1 LNSGNPEI
9 YIGSRIEHTSERIVL
24 ERLLCIITK
33 EKRPAIIMAN
43 INLNGRQIDLVLAT
57 DNLTLVIEAKGYS
70 RPIRGSENG
79 AWQVKLASGEW
90 KDFSNPPNPY
100 IQTLEAEHALKDAMS
115 AFIGSDVAYPAAALV
130 FVPAIPASSSVCS
143 GDFKVSIT
151 GLEGLDAELQKSKS
165 GWNLAQWRSF
175 AQKHSF
181 TRVLTPNAAFEPALR
196 EAENLLNKYLNGYSR
211 WYGPGAEAL
220 VGFTCS
226 ADGQEITSEEVARRV
241 SDGGVDLLLRGPSGC
256 GKSLLSARIG
266 MDWINSGGIPITIP
280 SKDYRGNIKTVLECE
295 VGLLDAPSAAK
306 LLRAARLLNRPLLF
320 ILDGY
325 NECQEPERA
334 YLTRSISAL
343 LRRYEASILATSQT
357 PIMRP
362 DLLALGEIEV
372 QLPNSEVK
380 LAIAQLAAGGT
391 ITPEIEVLLDMVGSG
406 LEASLVGAV
415 GKAANIGSSRYA
427 LFDAFARKRLGSTA
441 SDGIRALS
449 RIAGWLSERIAFT
462 LSIRDL
468 DRLLD
473 AEHLPTSLFA
483 QLNNAH
489 LLIQRGDR
497 VSFSHELFF
506 NAFAAE
512 AVIRRAVGHADPIVE
527 ALTSPRHA
535 EHKEMIIGAIDDDV
549 LLQQVLETITESKV
563 VTFCLS
569 GACGRYA
576 QDWAEARFPTLIHR
590 IGEEANRVRFMITDE
605 GWSDISLDPDTLEKW
620 SVLDLAFIFCLP
632 ELLAQ
637 GRYLCEMLDIAST
650 MDRRIAEETS
660 RLREGARE
668 RKIHLLNT
676 LFPYIYVFQHPSSA
690 GLTHVCANI
699 QSIIFHRVRGENATA
714 ILREKI
720 AEPGLSAGQL
730 YLLLSLCSQ
739 AVDRDILTAPLVRK
753 IIERYWHNAPYNLQ
767 LDLMQAAGRCWG
779 ANEVERSTLIT
790 TIEALPQTKNVL
802 VSTVIL
808 EALQQLGALED
819 SAAEHKVDV
828 HIQVEKF
835 LSEPENAE
843 NYSAAHHVY
852 YAQFDHP
859 LSSAYWEVVSE
870 LSEAQRKRF
879 LIMAAKGASDS
890 YFFISCLL
898 LDLVSFNDPKVGEII
913 GRWTVVPALDSCM
926 PQEAIE
932 VFVIAHLSLGRLGCV
947 LPVQTSCG
955 NPSADALTACGEIL
969 YWLNRIDMAVE
980 IRRSNCRE
988 PLNVL
993 LKNTGVALDA
1003 VRQCAYVCFDGTN
1016 RFPGAESV
1024 RLSIVDNFPERITE
1038 ICRLALH
1045 STDIQTGYFRHLS
1058 ERDRVQVLN
1067 FALGVLGRHGN
1078 EADLSLL
1085 RQFSDDSNQGQ
1096 SAIKAI
1102 KNLEQRVKFDGMV

>member
-1 LNSGNPEI
+1 MNPVNTEI
-9 YIGSRIEHTSERIVL
+9 YIGSRIEHASERAVL
-24 ERLLCIITK
+24 ERLLCILAR

-43 INLNGRQIDLVLAT
+43 INLNGRQIDLALAT
-57 DNLTLVIEAKGYS
+57 DDLTLVIEAKGYS
-70 RPIRGSENG
+70 RPIQGSENG

-90 KDFSNPPNPY
+90 KNFSNPPNPY
-100 IQTLEAEHALKDAMS
+100 IQTLEAAHALKDAMS
-115 AFIGSDVAYPAAALV
+115 AFIGSDVAYPAATLV
-130 FVPAIPASSSVCS
+130 FVPAIPASSSICS

-151 GLEGLDAELQKSKS
+151 GLDGLDAELQKSKK
-165 GWNLAQWRSF
+165 GCWNLSQWRNF

-181 TRVLTPNAAFEPALR
+181 TRVLTPNAAFDPALC

-211 WYGPGAEAL
+211 WYGTGTEAL
-220 VGFTCS
+220 VEFTCS
-226 ADGQEITSEEVARRV
+226 ADERDISSEEVARRV
-241 SDGGVDLLLRGPSGC
+241 TEGGADLLLRGPSGC

-280 SKDYRGNIKTVLECE
+280 SKDFRGNLKTVLECE
-295 VGLLDAPSAAK
+295 LGLLDAPSAAI
-306 LLRAARLLNRPLLF
+306 LLRAARLLTRPLLF

-334 YLTRSISAL
+334 NLTRSISAL
-343 LRRYEASILATSQT
+343 LRRYEANVLVTSQI
-357 PIMRP
+357 PILRQ
-362 DLLALGEIEV
+362 DLLALSKIEV
-372 QLPNSEVK
+372 QLPSSEVK
-380 LAIAQLAAGGT
+380 LAVAQNAADGT
-391 ITPEIEVLLDMVGSG
+391 ITHEVALLLDTVGSG
-406 LEASLVGAV
+406 MEASLVGAV
-415 GKAANIGSSRYA
+415 GKVVNEGSSRYA
-427 LFDAFARKRLGSTA
+427 LFDAFARKRLGSMA

-449 RIAGWLSERIAFT
+449 RVAGWLSERIAFT
-462 LSIRDL
+462 LTIRDL
-468 DRLLD
+468 DRILD
-473 AEHLPTSLFA
+473 AEHLPTSLLA
-483 QLNNAH
+483 QLSQAN
-489 LLIQRGDR
+489 LLILRGDR

-512 AVIRRAVGHADPIVE
+512 AVIRRAVGNADLIVE
-527 ALTSPRHA
+527 TLTSPRHA

-549 LLQQVLETITESKV
+549 LLRQVLETITESKV

-576 QDWAEARFPTLIHR
+576 HDWAEARFPSLIHR
-590 IGEEANRVRFMITDE
+590 IGEEAKRVRFMITDE
-605 GWSDISLDPDTLEKW
+605 EWMNVSIDPDTLEKW
-620 SVLDLAFIFCLP
+620 SELDLAFIFCLP

-637 GRYLCEMLDIAST
+637 GRYLCEMLDVAST
-650 MDRRIAEETS
+650 MDRRIVEETS
-660 RLREGARE
+660 RLREQARE
-668 RKIHLLNT
+668 LKISLRSS
-676 LFPYIYVFQHPSSA
+676 LFPNIYVFQHSSSA

-699 QSIIFHRVRGENATA
+699 QSIIFHRVRGENVTA

-720 AEPGLSAGQL
+720 VEPGLSAGQL

-739 AVDRDILTAPLVRK
+739 AVDRDILTAPLIQK

-779 ANEVERSTLIT
+779 ANEAERSALIA

-819 SAAEHKVDV
+819 SAADHKVDV

-870 LSEAQRKRF
+870 LSEAQRKSF

-913 GRWTVVPALDSCM
+913 GRWTMAPALDSGM
-926 PQEAIE
+926 PQDAIE
-932 VFVIAHLSLGRLGCV
+932 VFVIAHISLGRLGCA
-947 LPVQTSCG
+947 LPVKASSG
-955 NPSADALTACGEIL
+955 NPSAGALTACGEIL
-969 YWLNRIDMAVE
+969 YWLNRIDMAEEV
-980 IRRSNCRE
+980 RRSNCTE

-993 LKNTGVALDA
+993 LKNTGVALDV
-1003 VRQCAYVCFDGTN
+1003 VRQCAYVRFDGTN
-1016 RFPGAESV
+1016 RFPGTEPV

-1045 STDIQTGYFRHLS
+1045 SPDIQAGYFRHFS
-1058 ERDRVQVLN
+1058 ERDRVQVLD

-1085 RQFSDDSNQGQ
+1085 RQFCDDSNQGQ
-1096 SAIKAI
+1096 SAIKAV
-1102 KNLEQRVKFDGMV
+1102 KNLEQRVKLAS